1 VSGSGVIG
9 RVFEQ
14 GKENMAQ
21 ITIDT
26 EMLIVAL
33 EDHGSEHEH
42 FLNLETGEIEIVF
55 DESVS
60 GEIDEE
66 FAQDMEGHPEKYRR
80 IEPIFSGQ
88 AFDVMVDFVESLAE
102 SKAKQ
107 RLEEALNRRRPFRNF
122 KDVLHY
128 YPEIREDWF
137 RFQEQAYKAFALAWL
152 HREGIEAELRPLRH
166 ENA

>member
-14 GKENMAQ
+14 GKENMAR

-26 EMLIVAL
+26 ELLIVAL
-33 EDHGSEHEH
+33 EDHGTEHEH
-42 FLNLETGEIEIVF
+42 FLNMETGEIEMVI
-55 DESVS
+55 DGSVS
-60 GEIDEE
+60 GIVDEV
-66 FAQDMEGHPEKYRR
+66 AQDMEGHPEKYRR
-80 IEPIFSGQ
+80 IEPLFSGQ

-107 RLEEALNRRRPFRNF
+107 RLQEALNGRRPFRNF
-122 KDVLHY
+122 KDTLHY

-137 RFQEQAYKAFALAWL
+137 RFQERAYKAFALAWL

-166 ENA
+166 EKA